1 MQKQQQNKLQR
12 LLARAPVFLLLA
24 LAFLLCKPM
33 PTQAKEKPLERN
45 MPYFQYIQC
54 YNAIETNGANLNAMF
69 GTSMQPVSS
78 YGVKLPKNRQ
88 YIAFFQ
94 IDTEKS
100 TNASW
105 YTHTLYVH
113 TKPWGY
119 EIPNDKSDV
128 LFSLYVKEKSK
139 SDNFGKVSFKYYI
152 DNLNT
157 GNKKYVGSG
166 KIGTLF
172 YFCVDT
178 GTTYG
183 DALENY
189 RQKNKDTLKKTNQVK
204 IYISPVIGAK
214 NFDKSPLWYNL
225 VDWKRIKGTNC
236 QVKPGLSNW
245 RDSSTFASHYDVPML
260 FEVPSIKVT
269 YRASVVNK
277 RKSGDDGTEY
287 AATQKQLDATKSPRG
302 LEKDDY
308 IFTVGDSLD
317 INGADPATVE
327 YEAYSDKSFK
337 LINPMKYCTG
347 YDKCVTTDPGD
358 SPGQTMICVG
368 YRIMKR
374 RADGTKVILAA
385 SMIELEKNSAGE
397 FVPLFV
403 ADKTGETT
411 EVDTDSEGNPLS
423 EATDINTA
431 KVTIM
436 RYNKYNK
443 VSNGK
448 LDKNDKFSSGEVV
461 PLTKWLNDINSQ
473 HYWCTSA
480 NYGIGGKNTNYD
492 GTEDLK
498 GITVDWYYA
507 PITIEKGGTVP
518 GEAKIT
524 LQQYYTTETT
534 NIDTVENPS
543 VDDSADLSY
552 THNSKKHEAQ
562 IPIILD
568 TVDYG
573 SPWVSYSVKQ
583 NDSGQYVL
591 KDGSVSP
598 KRKTT
603 EDGSGSINVKQ
614 SKVSDKSFKN
624 VNPTCDFTKKDLVEI
639 KNERTDMTTS
649 SIPYVLKRT
658 TAGSKYESTGNNY
671 LYRVVIKTD
680 KDDVW
685 TEFTAEDIWGK
696 TVPAN
701 GKIVKGKSTNRSY
714 TTNAPYMRSY
724 VYQEKKDAVGLIKSK
739 NADWQQDAFNM
750 THFII
755 PSVDCDI
762 TIEAYYTTTVPV
774 RTLVYKQDSSGKFIL
789 QDSETRMSWVSAGV
803 NYYGTFSGN
812 ADSVIAATG
821 RKAYSTP
828 YAVKQRKQPSFNSI
842 TAAEKY
848 YPDRIKCQTTTSDFT
863 IKVKTEPITVCI
875 FIGIPSS
882 SKYFTQAQYVHT
894 QDGAYHLLKS
904 WRQPIRNLYG
914 PMTCPGHPSEEGTW
928 YHEYL
933 ARTVKAFVSFPEYVS
948 WDDGN
953 TGLYGDHDYF
963 EYSLIIDCFK
973 RLILFRFHFS
983 YFLLAYFDKIIMKIS
998 ELYGIM
1004 RLKDNF

>member
-1 MQKQQQNKLQR
+1 MQKQQLNKLQR

-24 LAFLLCKPM
+24 LAFLLLKPLSA
-33 PTQAKEKPLERN
+33 QAKEKPLERD

-78 YGVKLPKNRQ
+78 YGVKLPKNKQ

-100 TNASW
+100 SKASW

-128 LFSLYVKEKSK
+128 LFKLYVKEKSK
-139 SDNFGKVSFKYYI
+139 SDTFGKVSFKYYK
-152 DNLNT
+152 DNLSQT
-157 GNKKYVGSG
+157 KKKYVGSG

-189 RQKNKDTLKKTNQVK
+189 RQDNKDTLKKTNQVK

-287 AATQKQLDATKSPRG
+287 AANTDRLKAKEPPRG

-317 INGADPATVE
+317 IYGADPATVE
-327 YEAYSDKSFK
+327 YEAYSNKSFE
-337 LINPMKYCTG
+337 LINPMEYCTG

-358 SPGQTMICVG
+358 SPGQTMMCVG
-368 YRIMKR
+368 YRVMKR

-431 KVTIM
+431 KVTVM
-436 RYNKYNK
+436 RYDKYNK

-448 LDKNDKFSSGEVV
+448 LNKNDKFSSGEVV

-492 GTEDLK
+492 GIEDLK

-507 PITIEKGGTVP
+507 PINIERP

-562 IPIILD
+562 TQIILD

-573 SPWVSYSVKQ
+573 SSWVSYSVKQ

-624 VNPTCDFTKKDLVEI
+624 VNPTCDFTKKDLI
-639 KNERTDMTTS
+639 NIPNSRNGLPTAR
-649 SIPYVLKRT
+649 IPYVL
-658 TAGSKYESTGNNY
+658 
-671 LYRVVIKTD
+671 D
-680 KDDVW
+680 
-685 TEFTAEDIWGK
+685 
-696 TVPAN
+696 
-701 GKIVKGKSTNRSY
+701 
-714 TTNAPYMRSY
+714 
-724 VYQEKKDAVGLIKSK
+724 
-739 NADWQQDAFNM
+739 
-750 THFII
+750 
-755 PSVDCDI
+755 
-762 TIEAYYTTTVPV
+762 
-774 RTLVYKQDSSGKFIL
+774 
-789 QDSETRMSWVSAGV
+789 
-803 NYYGTFSGN
+803 
-812 ADSVIAATG
+812 
-821 RKAYSTP
+821 
-828 YAVKQRKQPSFNSI
+828 
-842 TAAEKY
+842 
-848 YPDRIKCQTTTSDFT
+848 
-863 IKVKTEPITVCI
+863 
-875 FIGIPSS
+875 
-882 SKYFTQAQYVHT
+882 
-894 QDGAYHLLKS
+894 
-904 WRQPIRNLYG
+904 
-914 PMTCPGHPSEEGTW
+914 
-928 YHEYL
+928 
-933 ARTVKAFVSFPEYVS
+933 
-948 WDDGN
+948 
-953 TGLYGDHDYF
+953 
-963 EYSLIIDCFK
+963 
-973 RLILFRFHFS
+973 
-983 YFLLAYFDKIIMKIS
+983 
-998 ELYGIM
+998 
-1004 RLKDNF
+1004 